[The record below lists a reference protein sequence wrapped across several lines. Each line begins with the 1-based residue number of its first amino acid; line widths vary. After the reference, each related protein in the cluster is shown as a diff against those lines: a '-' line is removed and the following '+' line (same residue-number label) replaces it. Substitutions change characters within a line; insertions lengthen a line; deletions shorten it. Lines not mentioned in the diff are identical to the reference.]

1 MYRYYASKMQGHK
14 NTVDFEILKEYFPLE
29 TVLSGMISIFEKLF
43 GLKIKQLKNG
53 EVRSILL
60 FFAVSQFLSY
70 CRLGTMMC

>member
-1 MYRYYASKMQGHK
+1 MQGHK

-29 TVLSGMISIFEKLF
+29 TVLSGMMSIFEKLF

-60 FFAVSQFLSY
+60 FLLLANFFLIADLA
-70 CRLGTMMC
+70 R

>member
-1 MYRYYASKMQGHK
+1 MQGHK

-53 EVRSILL
+53 EVRLILL
-60 FFAVSQFLSY
+60 FVCLLAYFFLIADLA
-70 CRLGTMMC
+70 R